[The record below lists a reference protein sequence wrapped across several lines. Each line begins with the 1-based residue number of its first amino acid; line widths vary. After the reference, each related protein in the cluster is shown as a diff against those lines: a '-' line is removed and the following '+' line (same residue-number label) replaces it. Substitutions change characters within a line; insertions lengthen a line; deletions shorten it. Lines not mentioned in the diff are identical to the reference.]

1 MGEGIL
7 VLVSGESGDHRY
19 LRTRYIALV
28 RVLTTDETQARWDAY
43 CYVWGDESPQQSTVD
58 DFTKIAKVIELDN
71 SKLIG
76 RDPN

>member
-1 MGEGIL
+1 MSEGIL
-7 VLVSGESGDHRY
+7 VQVFGDQPGDPQWH
-19 LRTRYIALV
+19 LV
-28 RVLTTDETQARWDAY
+28 RVLTTTDETQARWDAY

-58 DFTKIAKVIELDN
+58 AFTRIAKIVELDN

>member
-7 VLVSGESGDHRY
+7 VLVSGESGNH
-19 LRTRYIALV
+19 LV
-28 RVLTTDETQARWDAY
+28 RVLTTTDETQARWDAY